1 VSSKPEVTLT
11 FAGDATA
18 LDRSF
23 ASVGASSRSMETD
36 VGRASR
42 SVRDYEDS
50 TDRAASAN
58 SQLSGG
64 IGDIG
69 GALTATFG
77 DNSAIGAFGAQMETA
92 GMVVMGFTGVMD
104 LANLATRAQG
114 LSAIWAATQAKVAAG
129 GARVWAAA
137 QWVLNG
143 AFLAS
148 PITWIVL
155 GIIAL
160 IAVIVLIATK
170 TTWFQTAWKVAWGG
184 IKKAASAVWDW
195 ISALPGKFKTVFEKV
210 GRFITA
216 PFRAAFN
223 FVADAWNNTV
233 GSLSFSIPSWV
244 PVIGGNGFSVPD
256 MPKFHGGSASVGGG
270 MPGEFLAVLR
280 SGERV
285 SPTAGGGGGG
295 GVMTLRASGSG
306 TSVER
311 ALAEVVAGLIN
322 RNVLQLSVSS
332 GSRVVASSA

>member
-1 VSSKPEVTLT
+1 MAGKPEVTLT
-11 FAGDATA
+11 FAGDSTS
-18 LDRSF
+18 LERSF
-23 ASVGASSRSMETD
+23 SSVGASPKSMETD

-69 GALTATFG
+69 GALTQAFG
-77 DNSAIGAFGAQMETA
+77 DDTLIGKFGAQMEMA
-92 GMVVMGFTGVMD
+92 GAVVMGFTGVMD

-129 GARVWAAA
+129 GARIWAAA
-137 QWVLNG
+137 QWILNG

-184 IKKAASAVWDW
+184 IKKAAENTWNFLKK
-195 ISALPGKFKTVFEKV
+195 IPGWLGTAFKFVAKA
-210 GRFITA
+210 ITA

-233 GSLSFSIPSWV
+233 GSLSFSVPSWV
-244 PVIGGNGFSVPD
+244 PIIGGNGFSVPNI
-256 MPKFHGGSASVGGG
+256 PKFHTGSASAGAG
-270 MPGEFLAVLR
+270 MGGEFLAVLR

-285 SPTAGGGGGG
+285 SPTSGSGGG
-295 GVMTLRASGSG
+295 GVLELRVSGAG

-311 ALAEVVAGLIN
+311 ALAEAFAGLLN
-322 RNVLQLSVSS
+322 RNALQLTTAS
-332 GSRVVASSA
+332 GERVAVRNA